1 MGEATT
7 GDGNNEGGKG
17 RGSASTAREVA
28 SNFPVVV
35 APMSAAISLTVVQT
49 TTCIGELF
57 GVQYGIR
64 VHGVAQFRLVHGE
77 LTR

>member
-7 GDGNNEGGKG
+7 GDGKNEGGKV

-49 TTCIGELF
+49 TTCIG
-57 GVQYGIR
+57 
-64 VHGVAQFRLVHGE
+64 AC
-77 LTR
+77 